1 MLKMQNLLNNALKNA
16 KINIM
21 NSNHSSQDA
30 KKKQHCL
37 NNLEKIYHRCFTNVK
52 SNMRACF

>member
-1 MLKMQNLLNNALKNA
+1 MQNLLNNALKNA